1 MKRGA
6 YLIISTLLVVF
17 LVVGC
22 GSDPVVEN
30 PGAITDGEFQDGT
43 YTAASNANPRGY
55 VQAEVVIEDGAIA
68 SVSLKEFTDRGQE
81 KDAGYAYDVWH
92 EAIQELP
99 SRFVDANSAEIDV
112 VTEAT
117 STSEKA
123 MDAVSKALARS
134 QGYAES
140 FAGMF
145 MGISEVSER
154 GGWGIA
160 LVTLDDQGNITEV
173 ELKEMTADG
182 FKDEDYAYEEWHDA
196 VAEMPQRFV
205 SANSSEVDAFT
216 GATSSSNMWMQAVED
231 ALQKAN

>member
-30 PGAITDGEFQDGT
+30 PGAIDDGELQDGT
-43 YTAASNANPRGY
+43 YTASSNANPRGY

-68 SVSLKEFTDRGQE
+68 SVSLKEFTDKGQE

-99 SRFVDANSAEIDV
+99 SRFVEANSAEIDV

-145 MGISEVSER
+145 MGVSEVSER

-182 FKDEDYAYEEWHDA
+182 FKDEDYGFEEWHDA
-196 VAEMPQRFV
+196 AAEMPQRFV
-205 SANSSEVDAFT
+205 NANSSEVDVFT